1 MKYPLT
7 PAGIE
12 PATLQALEGSILRRV
27 VSLYSGTQQTHD
39 NLLIYFVVC
48 KIKQN
53 WCIGVLEYFFGFS
66 AILRNLQAITL
77 PLASYSLSGFDKI
90 L

>member
-12 PATLQALEGSILRRV
+12 PATLQVLEGSILRRV
-27 VSLYSGTQQTHD
+27 VSLCSGTQQTHD

-48 KIKQN
+48 KIEQN
-53 WCIGVLEYFFGFS
+53 CCISVLEYFFG
-66 AILRNLQAITL
+66 NLQVIAL
-77 PLASYSLSGFDKI
+77 PVASLSVVWF
-90 L
+90 

>member
-1 MKYPLT
+1 MT

-27 VSLYSGTQQTHD
+27 ASLYSGTQQTHD

-48 KIKQN
+48 KVKQN
-53 WCIGVLEYFFGFS
+53 CCISVLEHFFGFS
-66 AILRNLQAITL
+66 AIHSNLQAIAL
-77 PLASYSLSGFDKI
+77 PVASYSLSGFDKI